1 MVMLKFPVIAEANPD
16 ERGRMSMMADED
28 EPMAIDDGEFMATDE
43 GESMATGEGESMATG
58 EDESMAIGEGESI
71 ATGEASRWQPMKDP
85 TSPRI
90 QIPSSPRSA
99 PIDEV
104 LTRQFP

>member
-1 MVMLKFPVIAEANPD
+1 MVMLKFLVIAEANPD
-16 ERGRMSMMADED
+16 ERGRMSTMANED
-28 EPMAIDDGEFMATDE
+28 EPMAINDGEFMATD
-43 GESMATGEGESMATG
+43 
-58 EDESMAIGEGESI
+58 EGESI
-71 ATGEASRWQPMKDP
+71 ATGEASRWQSMKDP
-85 TSPRI
+85 MSPRI